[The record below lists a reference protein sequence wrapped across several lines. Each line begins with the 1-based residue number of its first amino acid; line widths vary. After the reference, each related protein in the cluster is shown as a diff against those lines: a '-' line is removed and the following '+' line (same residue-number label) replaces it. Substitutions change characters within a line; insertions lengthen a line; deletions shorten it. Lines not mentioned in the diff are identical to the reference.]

1 MSIMTEAKT
10 GIPDVVKAVAKYENL
25 PPEKIARGIASGR
38 IVIPWNPRHAPTP
51 VGVGQGLRVKV
62 NVNLGTSEDCANLD
76 DELEKAGIAIKF
88 GADTIMDL
96 STGGDIDE
104 IRRAILKSVNVPVGS
119 VPIYQAGLEFA
130 RKSAVVDMTEDDI
143 FKGIETHAKD
153 GMDFMTV
160 HCGVTKESIAALK
173 RSKRLTG
180 VVSRGG
186 SFLTAWI
193 LHNDKEN
200 PLYANY
206 DYLLELANEY
216 EFTLSLGDGFRP
228 GCNADAT
235 DAAQISELV
244 TLGEC
249 VRRARTAGVQAMVE
263 GPGHVPIHQIEANVR
278 LEKAICDG
286 APFYVLGPLVTDIA
300 PGYDHI
306 TGAIGGALAAYFGAD
321 FLCDVSP
328 SEHLC
333 LPTAEDIKTAT
344 ISSKIAAHA
353 ADITRGIDLDRDI
366 AISKARAE
374 LDWDAQ
380 FANCLDP
387 EHAKA
392 RREERK
398 PSKGDDEDVCTMCGK
413 YCAIKITKEY
423 LK

>member
-1 MSIMTEAKT
+1 MSIMSDARK
-10 GIPDVVKAVAKYENL
+10 GISDLAREVALREGVE
-25 PPEKIARGIASGR
+25 PSKIARGVATGR
-38 IVIPWNPRHAPTP
+38 IIIPRNPIHSPKP
-51 VGVGQGLRVKV
+51 LGVGEGLTVKV
-62 NVNLGTSEDCANLD
+62 NVNLGTSEDCINPD
-76 DELEKAGIAIKF
+76 EELEKASVAIAL

-96 STGGDIDE
+96 STGGDIDA
-104 IRRAILKSVNVPVGS
+104 IRRMIIKSINVPIGT
-119 VPIYQAGLEFA
+119 VPIYQAGLEYA

-143 FKGIETHAKD
+143 FKGIETHARD
-153 GMDFMTV
+153 GVDFMTV
-160 HCGVTKESIAALK
+160 HCGVTRKSIESLRK
-173 RSKRLTG
+173 SKRLTG

-206 DYLLELANEY
+206 DYLLELAKQY

-228 GCNADAT
+228 GCIADAT
-235 DAAQISELV
+235 DAAQISELII
-244 TLGEC
+244 LGEC
-249 VRRARTAGVQAMVE
+249 VKRARAADVQAMVE
-263 GPGHVPIHQIEANVR
+263 GPGHVPLHQIEANVR
-278 LEKAICDG
+278 LEKTICDG

-306 TGAIGGALAAYFGAD
+306 TGAIGGAMAGHYGAD

-333 LPTAEDIKTAT
+333 LPTIEDIKVAT
-344 ISSKIAAHA
+344 ITSKLAAHA
-353 ADITRGIDLDRDI
+353 ADISRGGSMERDI

-374 LDWDAQ
+374 LDWEGQ
-380 FANCLDP
+380 FSNCLDP

-392 RREERK
+392 RRAGRG
-398 PSKGDDEDVCTMCGK
+398 PGKGDEEVCSMCGK